1 MTCPTIR
8 QGLVFCRHPVQN
20 RLTSGQGRLHDDTIE
35 PRTYS
40 CGVAKLSATDTQ
52 AGANSL
58 RSGPDGR
65 GRFGIFGGRFV
76 AETLM
81 PLLLELDGAYRAAQ
95 ADPEFRRE
103 LDYYLKDY
111 VGRPSPLW
119 FARRMTRSW
128 AAPKST

>member
-1 MTCPTIR
+1 MSNHDTRTLR
-8 QGLVFCRHPVQN
+8 RGLVFCRHPVQN
-20 RLTSGQGRLHDDTIE
+20 RPTRGPEWLHEYSSE

-111 VGRPSPLW
+111 VAVPAHCGSR
-119 FARRMTRSW
+119 
-128 AAPKST
+128 AA